1 MNFASMTP
9 RLLYIVGAGG
19 FGREVAWLASDIWGN
34 NIVIRFVVDHPD
46 YLTGAVNGIPVE
58 LLSSLRSG
66 KDSSYVVAI
75 GEPSLRSKLASKM
88 RDAGFQ
94 AQTLI
99 HPGTHMSERVEL
111 EEGVLIAAGNILTTD
126 IKLARHVH
134 VNLACTIGHDVTI
147 GEFSTL
153 SPGVHVSGHV
163 RIGKGVFIG
172 TGANI
177 INGSASQPLVIGD
190 GAIVAAG
197 ACVTRDVEP
206 GSMVAGVPATRRR

>member
-1 MNFASMTP
+1 MAP

-19 FGREVAWLASDIWGN
+19 SGREVAWLASDIWGSKTA
-34 NIVIRFVVDHPD
+34 IRFVVDHPD
-46 YLTGAVNGIPVE
+46 YLTGAVNGTPVE
-58 LLSSLRSG
+58 LLSSLRPD
-66 KDSSYVVAI
+66 KNSSYVVAV
-75 GEPSLRSKLASKM
+75 GESSLRSKLATKM
-88 RDAGFQ
+88 QDAGFQ

-99 HPGTHMSERVEL
+99 HPGTRMSDWVEL
-111 EEGVLIAAGNILTTD
+111 EEGVVIAAGSILTTG
-126 IKLARHVH
+126 IKLAKHVH
-134 VNLACTIGHDVTI
+134 INIACTISHDVTI

-197 ACVTRDVEP
+197 ACVIRDVEP

>member
-1 MNFASMTP
+1 MSLTSLAP
-9 RLLYIVGAGG
+9 KLLYIVGAGG
-19 FGREVAWLASDIWGN
+19 FGREVAWLSSEIWGN
-34 NIVIRFVVDHPD
+34 KIEIRFVVDHPD
-46 YLTGAVNGIPVE
+46 YLTGAINGIPVE
-58 LLSSLRSG
+58 LLSDLTSD
-66 KDSSYVVAI
+66 KNSSYVVAI
-75 GEPSLRSKLASKM
+75 GDPSLRINLAAKM

-99 HPGTHMSERVEL
+99 HPGTRMSEWVEL
-111 EEGVLIAAGNILTTD
+111 EEGVVIAAGNILTTG

-134 VNLACTIGHDVTI
+134 INLACTIGHDVVI
-147 GEFSTL
+147 GEFSTI

-163 RIGKGVFIG
+163 QIGKGVFVG

-177 INGSASQPLVIGD
+177 INGSANEPLIIGD

-197 ACVTRDVEP
+197 ACVTRDVEA

>member
-1 MNFASMTP
+1 MSLTLIAP

-19 FGREVAWLASDIWGN
+19 FGREVAWLASDIWGGGMS
-34 NIVIRFVVDHPD
+34 VRFVVDHPD
-46 YLTGAVNGIPVE
+46 YLTTAVNGIPVE
-58 LLSSLRSG
+58 LLSGLSPDN
-66 KDSSYVVAI
+66 DSSYVVAI
-75 GEPSLRSKLASKM
+75 GEPSLRSKLAAKM
-88 RDAGFQ
+88 CDAGFQ

-99 HPGTHMSERVEL
+99 HPGTHMSKLVEL
-111 EEGVLIAAGNILTTD
+111 EEGVVIAAGNILTTG

-134 VNLACTIGHDVTI
+134 INIACTIGHDVTI

-163 RIGKGVFIG
+163 RIGNGVFIG

-177 INGSASQPLVIGD
+177 INGSANQPLVIGD

-197 ACVTRDVEP
+197 ACVTRDVVP

>member
-1 MNFASMTP
+1 MNLTSMVP

-19 FGREVAWLASDIWGN
+19 FGREVAWLASNIWGDK
-34 NIVIRFVVDHPD
+34 IAIRFVVDHPR
-46 YLTGAVNGIPVE
+46 YLTGAINGIPVE
-58 LLSSLRSG
+58 LISDLRPDNG
-66 KDSSYVVAI
+66 SSYVVAI
-75 GEPSLRSKLASKM
+75 GEPSLRSKLATKM
-88 RDAGFQ
+88 RETGLQ

-99 HPGTHMSERVEL
+99 HPGTHMSEWVEL
-111 EEGVLIAAGNILTTD
+111 EEGVVIAAGNILTTG

-134 VNLACTIGHDVTI
+134 INLACTIGHDVTI
-147 GEFSTL
+147 SEFSTL

-190 GAIVAAG
+190 DAIVAAG
-197 ACVTRDVEP
+197 ACVTKDVSA
-206 GSMVAGVPATRRR
+206 GAMVAGVPATRKR

>member
-1 MNFASMTP
+1 MNLASVTP

-34 NIVIRFVVDHPD
+34 KIAIRFVVDHPD

-58 LLSSLRSG
+58 LLSSLRPD

-75 GEPSLRSKLASKM
+75 GEPSLRSKLAIKM
-88 RDAGFQ
+88 QDAGFQ
-94 AQTLI
+94 AKTLI
-99 HPGTHMSERVEL
+99 HPGSRMSEWIEL
-111 EEGVLIAAGNILTTD
+111 GEGVVIAAGNILTTG
-126 IKLARHVH
+126 IKLERHVH

-197 ACVTRDVEP
+197 ACVIRDVEP

>member
-99 HPGTHMSERVEL
+99 HPGTQMSGRVEL

>member
-1 MNFASMTP
+1 MAP

-19 FGREVAWLASDIWGN
+19 SGREVAWLASDIWGN
-34 NIVIRFVVDHPD
+34 KTAIRFVVDHRD
-46 YLTGAVNGIPVE
+46 YLTDAVNGIPVE
-58 LLSSLRSG
+58 LLSNLRRD

-75 GEPSLRSKLASKM
+75 GEPSLRSKLATKM

-99 HPGTHMSERVEL
+99 HPGTRMSKCVEL
-111 EEGVLIAAGNILTTD
+111 EEGVVVAAGSILTTG

-134 VNLACTIGHDVTI
+134 INIACTISHDVTI

-172 TGANI
+172 TGTNI

-197 ACVTRDVEP
+197 ACVTRDVES